1 MPWLPFSYGHQ
12 GRPCSAFEKACEGTQ
27 APLRLGNPA
36 LDIIKSNTEI
46 SRIFSS
52 NRRYSNQFAT
62 FIVFDCVDESRE
74 KEKPLQHDPRGRVA
88 FIAGKKLGNAVW
100 RNSAK
105 RRMREI
111 YRARAN
117 LLEGVD
123 VLFIARSP
131 ILKASYSK
139 VLSTCEQTMKRIFDE
154 NG

>member
-1 MPWLPFSYGHQ
+1 MPWFPFAYGHQ
-12 GRPCSAFEKACEGTQ
+12 GRPCGAFEKACEGTQ
-27 APLRLGNPA
+27 APLRLRNFA

-62 FIVFDCVDESRE
+62 FIVESCKDESHE
-74 KEKPLQHDPRGRVA
+74 TEKPSQHDPRGRVA

-111 YRARAN
+111 YRSRPE
-117 LLEGVD
+117 LLQGVN

-139 VLSTCEQTMKRIFDE
+139 VLTTCEQTMKRIFDE